1 MIQPSRPVVP
11 MPSSRRRAAAL
22 GLVLT
27 MVGGAVWSQ
36 VPPAQPVAPSLATP
50 QVAELQRFSEGFSQV
65 AASVLPAVVSLRV
78 EVAQEQPDEGGFPF
92 PFFGGG
98 RGGGGGAQIQ
108 RGTGS
113 GVVVRSDGVI
123 ITNNHVVADAR
134 RIVVHFRDGRSLPA
148 RVLGTDP
155 ASDLAVVKVEAQNL
169 STARWADSERANVGE
184 WVLAIGAP
192 FGLEATVT
200 QGVLSATGRAGLGMN
215 QIEDYLQTDA
225 SINPGNSGGAL
236 VNLRGE
242 VLGINTMILG
252 RGSGIG
258 FAVPSRMARM
268 VAEQIV
274 TRGEV
279 TRGWMGTVVQDLS
292 PDLATALNVPQGSG
306 AIVSQVMPGSPGARA
321 GLITGDI
328 LNTVDGRA
336 IRSSHEVVRE
346 VTNTAP
352 GARLALGLTR
362 NGRPLTVQ
370 LTVGQRPDE
379 QRPQR
384 VRALDTPAAPPENRG
399 LGLEVMQLPADRARA
414 YGARA
419 ALIVSAIESGGMAD
433 RSGLRRGDVILQ
445 ADGRAVDTP
454 GDLLEATQ
462 DGRAALL
469 VRRRD
474 AQLFVP
480 LVR

>member
-1 MIQPSRPVVP
+1 MIDAMRLRRGLFAGLTMFGVGLGSGGPVGAQPRPRAGAVGAAP
-11 MPSSRRRAAAL
+11 REAGGQAAAL
-22 GLVLT
+22 SRAFAETASRVLPS
-27 MVGGAVWSQ
+27 VVALYVELGPRQGAVLEETNGFWGA
-36 VPPAQPVAPSLATP
+36 PPQDAQRRSG
-50 QVAELQRFSEGFSQV
+50 S
-65 AASVLPAVVSLRV
+65 
-78 EVAQEQPDEGGFPF
+78 
-92 PFFGGG
+92 
-98 RGGGGGAQIQ
+98 
-108 RGTGS
+108 GS
-113 GVVVRSDGVI
+113 GVILRGDGVI
-123 ITNNHVVADAR
+123 LTNNHVVDEAT
-134 RIVVHFRDGRSLPA
+134 RIRVRLHDGRTFPA
-148 RVLGTDP
+148 RVLGVDP
-155 ASDLAVVKVEAQNL
+155 ATDLAVLKIEATGL
-169 STARWADSERANVGE
+169 SAARLGDSDAASVGE
-184 WVLAIGAP
+184 FVLAIGAP